1 MGSILL
7 SAPLFRTRTPRSV
20 PRRRPSVLA
29 VAAGWVGLAVLVAS
43 QGGCANG
50 KDAADRQIDRMRAD
64 IMRLESDQDKLSTR
78 LTAIEMNGKGAGGTA
93 TAAAPRGPEMSP
105 ATGDRPAL
113 RVVVLKPGEELPPS
127 TEVATT
133 DEGHA
138 SQRLTSAD
146 ARDRDR
152 DRDSFDEEGSAKP
165 GKGSKRGRPS
175 PKAASK
181 EYDEAYALVKSKEYD
196 RAITAMTGFLVRYPD
211 HPDADAAMFWIGA
224 SHAAK
229 GETTQAIEI
238 LEGVLARFP
247 DGNKAPDALLE
258 LSRAYKKQGDDARA
272 AQAVARLHKEFPRS
286 DAAQR
291 APKS

>member
-1 MGSILL
+1 
-7 SAPLFRTRTPRSV
+7 
-20 PRRRPSVLA
+20 
-29 VAAGWVGLAVLVAS
+29 
-43 QGGCANG
+43 
-50 KDAADRQIDRMRAD
+50 MRAD
-64 IMRLESDQDKLSTR
+64 IMRLETDQDKLSTR
-78 LTAIEMNGKGAGGTA
+78 LTAIEMSGKAPGGSA
-93 TAAAPRGPEMSP
+93 TAGAPRGPEMAP
-105 ATGDRPAL
+105 AAGDRPAL

-127 TEVATT
+127 TEAATT
-133 DEGHA
+133 DDGHA

-152 DRDSFDEEGSAKP
+152 DSFDEESGSKST
-165 GKGSKRGRPS
+165 KGGKRGRPS
-175 PKAASK
+175 AKAAAK
-181 EYDEAYALVKSKEYD
+181 EYEEAYALVKSKDYD
-196 RAITAMTGFLVRYPD
+196 RAITALTGFLVRYPD
-211 HPDADAAMFWIGA
+211 HQDADAAMFWIGA

-229 GETTQAIEI
+229 GETTQAVEI

-272 AQAVARLHKEFPRS
+272 AQAVSRLHKEFPRS